1 MFTDSSN
8 SVVIQQQ
15 QATGTCL
22 YISKRKEKIATHTLP
37 GQLVT
42 DNRMADSFS
51 RHTHPTD
58 DLFFESSVAG
68 FH

>member
-1 MFTDSSN
+1 LLYN
-8 SVVIQQQ
+8 NNRQQVH
-15 QATGTCL
+15 A
-22 YISKRKEKIATHTLP
+22 YIYQKEKKKIATHTLP

-58 DLFFESSVAG
+58 DLFF
-68 FH
+68 